1 MSFRQRVYDINI
13 EEKYDR
19 YKRYTT
25 FRRSL
30 RSICPNSGRDN
41 AIAPLDFETPSK
53 FDNHYYINLL
63 EGKGLLIS
71 DNVLVTEDH
80 EGEIRKLVWA
90 FASNQDLFFTSFA
103 NSVVKMGDI
112 NVLTGIDGE
121 IRKNCR
127 FVNP

>member
-1 MSFRQRVYDINI
+1 MYDINI